1 MAEASRRNKKS
12 KQNIIHD
19 DSYLPLVKKQK
30 KVAPKITSVATKVLL
45 DDALKGFTKGN
56 FVCSPFSLEILLG
69 MLAFGATSQTLKQ
82 LLEFL
87 GHETLDQLRCDS
99 PISKL
104 FAQIL
109 ANPNGGNGSLEINLA
124 NRVWVA
130 KKLSPVCLLSSYK
143 ELISTFK
150 FRKIIHTV
158 IPENV
163 LPMENNA
170 PKAVRKI
177 NAWAD
182 KKTKG
187 LIPNVVT
194 KNDLT
199 VEEDLVF
206 ANALYFKGIWSNPFK
221 ANMAKEKKFKLING
235 ETVLAPFMTNYD
247 KFHYGSFSGYSM
259 LEIPYES
266 KEQSKL
272 SMYIF
277 LPDRKDGL
285 QDLLQVF
292 HSDNTLFYGDFNL
305 ERRKLDEVWIPKF
318 KITYKFEAHDVM
330 EEMGLI
336 LPFDPNNKEIT
347 EIVGER
353 IYVSKVLQK
362 SFIEVDERGTEA
374 AAVSLMFMERG
385 CPRPPTPPPPASFVA
400 DHPFMFMIREDAS
413 RAVFF
418 IGVVLNPV

>member
-1 MAEASRRNKKS
+1 
-12 KQNIIHD
+12 
-19 DSYLPLVKKQK
+19 
-30 KVAPKITSVATKVLL
+30 
-45 DDALKGFTKGN
+45 
-56 FVCSPFSLEILLG
+56 
-69 MLAFGATSQTLKQ
+69 MLAFGATGQTLEQ

-87 GHETLDQLRCDS
+87 GHETLDQLHSES
-99 PISKL
+99 PTSKL

-109 ANPNGGNGSLEINLA
+109 TNPNGGKGNLDINLA
-124 NRVWVA
+124 NAVWLD

-143 ELISTFK
+143 EVLNTVYNTKALFADFK
-150 FRKIIHTV
+150 NK
-158 IPENV
+158 
-163 LPMENNA
+163 

-187 LIPNVVT
+187 LIPTIVT
-194 KNDLT
+194 EDDLT
-199 VEEDLVF
+199 GEEDLVF

-221 ANMAKEKKFKLING
+221 ANMTKKKKFKLING
-235 ETVLAPFMTNYD
+235 GKVLAHFMTNYED
-247 KFHYGSFSGYSM
+247 FHYGSFSGYSM
-259 LEIPYES
+259 LKIPYETNG
-266 KEQSKL
+266 QSNEF

-292 HSDNTLFYGDFNL
+292 HSDNSLFYRNFYL
-305 ERRKLDEVWIPKF
+305 KERKLDEVWIPKF

-330 EEMGLI
+330 KEMGLT

-347 EIVGER
+347 QILGEW

-362 SFIEVDERGTEA
+362 SFIEVDEKGTET
-374 AAVSLMFMERG
+374 AAVSLMSMRVG
-385 CPRPPTPPPPASFVA
+385 CRCPPPRPPPASFVA
-400 DHPFMFMIREDAS
+400 DHPFMFMIREDTS

-418 IGVVLNPV
+418 IGVVLNPVENSLA

>member
-30 KVAPKITSVATKVLL
+30 KAAPKITSVATKVPL

-69 MLAFGATSQTLKQ
+69 MLAFGATGQTLEQ

-87 GHETLDQLRCDS
+87 GHETLDQLRSES
-99 PISKL
+99 PTSKL

-109 ANPNGGNGSLEINLA
+109 TNPNGGKGNLDINLA
-124 NRVWVA
+124 NAIWLD

-143 ELISTFK
+143 EVLNTVYNTKARFADFK
-150 FRKIIHTV
+150 NK
-158 IPENV
+158 
-163 LPMENNA
+163 

-187 LIPNVVT
+187 LIPTIVT
-194 KNDLT
+194 EDDLT
-199 VEEDLVF
+199 GEEDLVF
-206 ANALYFKGIWSNPFK
+206 ANALYFKGIRSNPFK
-221 ANMAKEKKFKLING
+221 ANMTKKKKFKLING
-235 ETVLAPFMTNYD
+235 GKVLAPFMTNYED
-247 KFHYGSFSGYSM
+247 FHYGSFSGYSM
-259 LEIPYES
+259 LKIPYETNG
-266 KEQSKL
+266 QSNEF
-272 SMYIF
+272 SI
-277 LPDRKDGL
+277 
-285 QDLLQVF
+285 
-292 HSDNTLFYGDFNL
+292 NFYL
-305 ERRKLDEVWIPKF
+305 RERKLDEVWIPKF

-330 EEMGLI
+330 KEMGLT

-347 EIVGER
+347 KILGEW

-362 SFIEVDERGTEA
+362 SFIEVDEKGTEA
-374 AAVSLMFMERG
+374 ATVSLMSMRVG
-385 CPRPPTPPPPASFVA
+385 CRCPPPRPPPASFVA
-400 DHPFMFMIREDAS
+400 DHPFMFMIREDTS

-418 IGVVLNPV
+418 IGVVLNPVENSLA